1 LLASTAAPTHNYA
14 RDLFPGG
21 VEIKA
26 YGDEACRETKKL
38 IAAKVPAIFQ
48 ATFIIDGFLPRNDVL
63 AFDVRTNS
71 WHLCEVKRTSA
82 VHETGKGTTTWTT

>member
-1 LLASTAAPTHNYA
+1 
-14 RDLFPGG
+14 
-21 VEIKA
+21 
-26 YGDEACRETKKL
+26 
-38 IAAKVPAIFQ
+38 
-48 ATFIIDGFLPRNDVL
+48 VL